1 MEPHL
6 ARSSAGTARSALG
19 IRSFELAIP
28 LIQAYRVGRYIA
40 AKKLR
45 GVKRYPLVLM
55 LEPLFQCNLA
65 CSGCGKIDHT
75 KEVLQKRMSVE
86 DALHA
91 VDECGAPMVSIPG
104 GEPLIHKDLPEIVSG
119 IVARRKFVYLCTN
132 AILLPK
138 HIHEYQPSPYLTFSI
153 HLDGSRER
161 HDESVC
167 QEGVFDKA
175 VAAIRLARSKGFRV
189 TINCTLFSGENP
201 DHVADFF
208 DEAMALGIEG
218 IMVSP
223 GYSYNHA
230 PRQDVFLGR
239 SASKRLF
246 REIFKR
252 GRARRSGAA
261 KPAGRWSFNHSGL
274 FLDFLAGNQAYQC
287 TPWSTPTYNLFG
299 WQRPCYLLT
308 DEGSAPSFR
317 SLMEETD
324 WERYGVGRNPACDN
338 CMAHCGYEG
347 TAVDDAFAH
356 PIKALK
362 AAWLGPRVTGAMAP
376 ELPILYGDRGRFS
389 EATVPVESVRRAN
402 RESDGG
408 HPASPPSQ

>member
-1 MEPHL
+1 M
-6 ARSSAGTARSALG
+6 
-19 IRSFELAIP
+19 AIP
-28 LIQAYRVGRYIA
+28 FIQAYRVGRYIA
-40 AKKLR
+40 GKKLR
-45 GVKRYPLVLM
+45 RVKRYPLVLM

-65 CSGCGKIDHT
+65 CAGCGKIDYS
-75 KEVLQKRMSVE
+75 KDILQKRLGVE
-86 DALHA
+86 EALQA

-104 GEPLIHKDLPEIVSG
+104 GEPLIHKEMPRIVAG
-119 IVARRKFVYLCTN
+119 IVARKKFVYLCTN

-138 HIHEYQPSPYLTFSI
+138 HIDEYQPSPYLTFSI
-153 HLDGSRER
+153 HLDGKRER

-201 DHVADFF
+201 EEVSEFF
-208 DEAMALGIEG
+208 DEAMELGIEG

-246 REIFKR
+246 REVFKR
-252 GRARRSGAA
+252 QRKSRADGKPRRWA
-261 KPAGRWSFNHSGL
+261 FNHSGL

-287 TPWSTPTYNLFG
+287 TPWSTPTYNIFG

-308 DEGSAPSFR
+308 DEGHASSFK
-317 SLMEETD
+317 SLMEETPWD
-324 WERYGVGRNPACDN
+324 KYGVGRNPACDN

-347 TAVDDAFAH
+347 TAVDDAFSH
-356 PIKALK
+356 PLK
-362 AAWLGPRVTGAMAP
+362 AMLTALRGPKTSGPMAP
-376 ELPILYGDRGRFS
+376 DLPILYGERARGGTV
-389 EATVPVESVRRAN
+389 ATIPVDAIRRAN
-402 RESDGG
+402 RDADGG
-408 HPASPPSQ
+408 QPASPH